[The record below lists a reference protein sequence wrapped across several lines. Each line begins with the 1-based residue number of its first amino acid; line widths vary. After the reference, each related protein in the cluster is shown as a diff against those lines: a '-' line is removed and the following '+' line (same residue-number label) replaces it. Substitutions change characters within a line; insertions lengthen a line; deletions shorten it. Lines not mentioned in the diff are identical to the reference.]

1 MADCESNY
9 RHTLANRGLIA
20 AGEAEVVGGE
30 TLTGDGTVAE
40 IRSAVIDGNTHYY
53 VRMEHGVGYL
63 DFSAA
68 QLPRAVLIDEG
79 DHIYY
84 TYRLDGAEFPEN
96 GIVPAE
102 SFWFE
107 GETPESGT
115 T

>member
-1 MADCESNY
+1 MSLPSSTERNQLLQ
-9 RHTLANRGLIA
+9 R
-20 AGEAEVVGGE
+20 
-30 TLTGDGTVAE
+30 
-40 IRSAVIDGNTHYY
+40 
-53 VRMEHGVGYL
+53 L
-63 DFSAA
+63 DRLVKKAIEDYG
-68 QLPRAVLIDEG
+68 LIDEG
-79 DHIYY
+79 DHVYY